1 MRISSPADNENP
13 VRYIVQELGRTSR
26 PWRALA
32 TLVADHPQWFHTH
45 AWWENPQTWWPAST
59 LLARKI
65 SSRPQHISR
74 KILTI
79 PPNLQSSTRK
89 ALPLFGVDLVL
100 DGHFY
105 VQRQIKP
112 TRENKIKRP
121 KALMFFLERQW
132 LQTFDSLHSTPAHM
146 ARPDF
151 FEMVHGLS
159 QWGPQYRSE
168 IHRWYT
174 KVGTYSS
181 GNPAAH
187 WWAHVLEGG
196 HVELPQ
202 DIRVSHRATLLE
214 CVEHW
219 EKSGLASIYGWGRF
233 AASFHPS
240 HALAVKAALDTLSPL
255 QRQ

>member
-100 DGHFY
+100 DG
-105 VQRQIKP
+105 QPLTATAGDLIR
-112 TRENKIKRP
+112 
-121 KALMFFLERQW
+121 M
-132 LQTFDSLHSTPAHM
+132 PAGIM
-146 ARPDF
+146 
-151 FEMVHGLS
+151 HG
-159 QWGPQYRSE
+159 
-168 IHRWYT
+168 IF
-174 KVGTYSS
+174 
-181 GNPAAH
+181 N
-187 WWAHVLEGG
+187 
-196 HVELPQ
+196 
-202 DIRVSHRATLLE
+202 
-214 CVEHW
+214 
-219 EKSGLASIYGWGRF
+219 KSGAPVRALFWVSPAKGLYTLFSRIHNVADPAEVVRI
-233 AASFHPS
+233 AAEYEVEFLP
-240 HALAVKAALDTLSPL
+240 PPG
-255 QRQ
+255 